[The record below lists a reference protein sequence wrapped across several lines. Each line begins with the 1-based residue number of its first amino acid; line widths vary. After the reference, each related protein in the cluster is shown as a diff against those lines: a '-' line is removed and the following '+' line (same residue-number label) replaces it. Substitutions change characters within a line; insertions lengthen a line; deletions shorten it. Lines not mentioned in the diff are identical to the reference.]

1 MTEFIPK
8 TKDVLFFEKITKL
21 KWFVAAR
28 YVAPT
33 ALWFSSALADFP
45 DTLSKPIFY
54 ITTVFLLVFIS
65 YNVIVH
71 QIIQYLERNTDRSKN
86 VPLDFFIVA
95 QGFID
100 ALIITVYINVDGGV
114 ESPVF
119 FAYAISIIMVAF
131 LARKW
136 YGIVYVS
143 LVSLMYLALI
153 SLEFLGIVPHSY
165 NRGEY
170 IDLHLQAGTVF
181 PDTIVVIVMFF
192 VIFTLVRY
200 LNRESVTLEKKLHML
215 IGEYRALKDNYEDLL
230 DTAFDLIQSTSVEG
244 KVEYVNK
251 RWSDVLGYSK
261 EEAQA
266 MTMSSIVEKDDIVKY
281 QEKVLEAKTKRKSVQ
296 YEIRMQTKD
305 KRELVIE
312 GVVSPRFNSQGEL
325 ISLRDIMRDIT
336 RQKDVLRQVE
346 KKAKDLEAINNEMI
360 GREMRLIEMQKEIEK
375 LKEQL
380 KQKNKNG

>member
-33 ALWFSSALADFP
+33 ALWFFSALADFP

-131 LARKW
+131 LVHKW

-143 LVSLMYLALI
+143 LVSLMYLVLI
-153 SLEFLGIVPHSY
+153 SLEFLGIAPHSY

-170 IDLHLQAGTVF
+170 IDLHLQVGTVF

-261 EEAQA
+261 EEAQG